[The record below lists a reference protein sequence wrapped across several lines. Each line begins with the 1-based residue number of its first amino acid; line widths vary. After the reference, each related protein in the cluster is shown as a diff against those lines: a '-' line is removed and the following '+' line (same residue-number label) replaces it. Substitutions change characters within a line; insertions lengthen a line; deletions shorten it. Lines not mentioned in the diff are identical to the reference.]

1 MCPAIK
7 YTVSGGYW
15 LCKFEVVFTIILL

>member
-1 MCPAIK
+1 MCHAIK